1 MSGLAWF
8 LAIGACYRCTLL
20 IVADEITRPPR
31 EWLLRRLGPEHRV
44 SYLISC
50 AWCSSAWVALAAV
63 ESGHLWGDRWW
74 WQLAAGAL
82 TASGITGAAARY
94 AAPD

>member
-8 LAIGACYRCTLL
+8 LVFGAVYRITLL
-20 IVADEITRPPR
+20 VIADEITRPPR
-31 EWLLRRLGPEHRV
+31 EWLLRRLGPEHRI
-44 SYLISC
+44 SYLITCPWC
-50 AWCSSAWVALAAV
+50 ASAEIAVAV
-63 ESGHLWGDRWW
+63 VWSGMAWGNGWG

-82 TASGITGAAARY
+82 TASGVTGAVARY